1 MKFYKAPWQIL
12 ICLISTFCLTLIN
25 PACSQE
31 ELLSVG
37 SEGEMTILG
46 GTDFSIDKLVITPLR
61 DYAIRNNTV
70 SITKSKLFTSGRTI
84 SSTYQFEHNP
94 NPFTGKIMVGLQE
107 KATESHYNIQL
118 FDNSKWTPIESELV
132 GFGRKTMMGD
142 VSKSKI
148 TRAIT
153 VAETHSSKSFEIIT
167 NPAVNKVISVSIMET
182 GEYFVST
189 NDGKTILSLKLSP
202 GVHQISLSQ
211 LAHSTYLLSN
221 RKQTEKFI
229 L

>member
-12 ICLISTFCLTLIN
+12 ICFISTFCLTLFN
-25 PACSQE
+25 PAYSQE
-31 ELLSVG
+31 ELLAVG

-46 GTDFSIDKLVITPLR
+46 GTDFSIDKLVITPSR

-107 KATESHYNIQL
+107 KAPESRYDIHL
-118 FDNSKWTPIESELV
+118 FDNTKWAPLESQVV
-132 GFGRKTMMGD
+132 GFGRRSMVSD
-142 VSKSKI
+142 VTSSKI

-167 NPAVNKVISVSIMET
+167 NPAVNKVISVSIQET
-182 GEYFVST
+182 GEYFVT
-189 NDGKTILSLKLSP
+189 TIDGKILFSLKLSP